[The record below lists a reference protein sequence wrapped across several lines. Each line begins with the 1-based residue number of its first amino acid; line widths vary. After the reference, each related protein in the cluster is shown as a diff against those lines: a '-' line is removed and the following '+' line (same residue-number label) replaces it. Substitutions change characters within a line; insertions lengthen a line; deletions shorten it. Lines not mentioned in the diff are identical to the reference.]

1 MVDVH
6 LRNISALVQEQ
17 SSFAR
22 ATLASPDM
30 ASPPYQGGRSPPGPS
45 PLALPRQRPALAL
58 PMKSRKSSLAPSTAS
73 GSAHP
78 LRQTSFPPPDSL
90 EAQHQLAEDRNLAQ
104 YSPGATSD
112 EALDDFSDSEI
123 TSAISGPVGDA
134 AFAGKKRKR
143 GDKVTRGRVRKGG
156 PSRARTGSV
165 SLVNGEEG
173 RKGRTP
179 TAGAPSVLTGEAD
192 DEDDDDEDDGGLG
205 ARGDAFTMDPAEID
219 RENQRKYLFREAVP
233 TGHQNRYDAYSRVKL
248 RTADVRKLVNAT
260 LSQSVPQN
268 VVTVVG
274 AYTKMF
280 AGMLIEGAREAQAE
294 WLAANPT
301 RPDGGEQPAYKRLR
315 LMQPESEDED
325 GQNQEPEEEKDANHN
340 KPSQNGN
347 NTPLKSESASDAK
360 PASQQSPDSSKTNG
374 TQSTPTLTNGSQS
387 TLKDSTPKKKPNKGE
402 LDLNDLADDLGEVQ
416 PGAWGLSKYIEE
428 CDRGPLL
435 PDHLR
440 EALRR
445 YKKSRAGGNVGFTGI
460 SMFGVDGRD
469 VAAPRIGGG
478 GKRMFR

>member
-1 MVDVH
+1 
-6 LRNISALVQEQ
+6 
-17 SSFAR
+17 
-22 ATLASPDM
+22 M
-30 ASPPYQGGRSPPGPS
+30 ASPPYQGGGSPPGPS

-112 EALDDFSDSEI
+112 EGLDDFSDSEI
-123 TSAISGPVGDA
+123 TSAISGLVGDA

-143 GDKVTRGRVRKGG
+143 GEKGTRGRGRKGG
-156 PSRARTGSV
+156 PSRARTGS
-165 SLVNGEEG
+165 
-173 RKGRTP
+173 
-179 TAGAPSVLTGEAD
+179 
-192 DEDDDDEDDGGLG
+192 
-205 ARGDAFTMDPAEID
+205 
-219 RENQRKYLFREAVP
+219 RKYLFREAVP

-315 LMQPESEDED
+315 LMQPDSEDED
-325 GQNQEPEEEKDANHN
+325 EENQEPEEEKAPDQH

-347 NTPLKSESASDAK
+347 ISPGNSSSTPNGELASADGPDAK
-360 PASQQSPDSSKTNG
+360 LALQQSPESSKPNG

-387 TLKDSTPKKKPNKGE
+387 TLKDSTPKKKPDKGE
-402 LDLNDLADDLGEVQ
+402 LDLDDLPDDFGEVQ

>member
-1 MVDVH
+1 
-6 LRNISALVQEQ
+6 
-17 SSFAR
+17 
-22 ATLASPDM
+22 M
-30 ASPPYQGGRSPPGPS
+30 ASPPYQGGGSPPGPS

-58 PMKSRKSSLAPSTAS
+58 PVKSRKSSLAPSTAS

-112 EALDDFSDSEI
+112 EGLDDFSDSEI
-123 TSAISGPVGDA
+123 TSAISGPVGDSA
-134 AFAGKKRKR
+134 LAGKKRKR
-143 GDKVTRGRVRKGG
+143 GEKGTRGRGRKAG

-179 TAGAPSVLTGEAD
+179 IAGAPSVVTGEAD
-192 DEDDDDEDDGGLG
+192 EEDDDDEEDGALG

-315 LMQPESEDED
+315 LMQPDSEDED
-325 GQNQEPEEEKDANHN
+325 EENQELDEEKDAIQN
-340 KPSQNGN
+340 KPSQNGDTSPPKSKS
-347 NTPLKSESASDAK
+347 TPNGESSSADAPDAK
-360 PASQQSPDSSKTNG
+360 PALQQSPDSSNPNG

-387 TLKDSTPKKKPNKGE
+387 TIKDSTPKKKPDKDE
-402 LDLNDLADDLGEVQ
+402 LDLDDLPDDFGNVQ